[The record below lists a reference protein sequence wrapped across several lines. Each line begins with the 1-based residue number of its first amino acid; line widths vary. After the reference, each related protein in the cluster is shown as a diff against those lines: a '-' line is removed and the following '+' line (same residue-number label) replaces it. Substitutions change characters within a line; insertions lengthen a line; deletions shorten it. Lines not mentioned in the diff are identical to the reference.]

1 MDVQVGT
8 VDIHALQ
15 LPASATY
22 VNVALLIALVVYIV
36 ATLYSLKQQ
45 HAHHTP
51 LLRGQQ
57 MEL

>member
-15 LPASATY
+15 LPGSALY
-22 VNVALLIALVVYIV
+22 VNVVLVIALVVYIV
-36 ATLYSLKQQ
+36 TALYHAKQQ
-45 HAHHTP
+45 HNHHTP
-51 LLRGQQ
+51 LLAAQ